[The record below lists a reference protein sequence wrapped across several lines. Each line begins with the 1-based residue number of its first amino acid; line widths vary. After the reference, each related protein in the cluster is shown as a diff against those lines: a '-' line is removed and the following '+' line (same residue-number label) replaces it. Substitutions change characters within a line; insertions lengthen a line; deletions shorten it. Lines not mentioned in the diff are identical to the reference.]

1 MANETIDKQALLRE
15 LNDDKAVLLIPAML
29 FVIVLL
35 ILGVIGNIMVW
46 IFYGCQT
53 KITPSTSFIL
63 TLSIFD
69 LLSCAISMP
78 MEIIDMRFFFNFES
92 NAACKVL
99 RCLNHFSSF
108 ASGLTLI
115 AIATDRY
122 RRICK
127 PFNQQL
133 NNKHVRI
140 VSGFAAVVAIL
151 LSWPAMIFNTVMEV
165 DVKNQYSV
173 NLTGLD
179 CTTSKEDSLKT
190 YIFAYSI
197 LQFSLFIITTGVLAI
212 LYFFIGRQLFR
223 HKKYSFYV
231 ADKSKRVSSNYT
243 FNSDVY
249 SHDNLSFSKTL
260 DTLPSDKTV
269 DESNESDFD
278 LRPLPSAG
286 MPDVEGVLKPVSD
299 TRRVSG
305 SMAAVTDISGKI
317 RRVSFRSKSVTIY
330 DLNDDEKVD
339 LETVANGGMAV
350 ENEST
355 NDKSHI
361 LMYSDQSQSE
371 NRISTECNDNG
382 DINHLDMRND
392 ISSFGVASKTSLN
405 EVFEAKSNEE
415 TSFDV
420 ASKTSLNEVFEAN
433 SNEET
438 LKVHANGMNVDPESS
453 DIRPDRPE
461 SAISS
466 YIRVQSV
473 PDITMRKKANDNR
486 SLSAQSTL
494 NTDMEKVDDMKMKM
508 LDINTI
514 KYTLIMLVITIIFV
528 VSFLPYLSIS
538 VWRSFS
544 KEHESNFLTD
554 AQLLWLQ
561 IGLRSYFLNSS
572 LNPLIY
578 GFFNSNFRAFFYGLF
593 CGLCRKRKPAAQSR
607 SESTSMND
615 ASTQR

>member
-46 IFYGCQT
+46 IFYGCKT

-151 LSWPAMIFNTVMEV
+151 LSWPAMLFNTVMEV

-173 NLTGLD
+173 NLTGFD

-190 YIFAYSI
+190 YILAYSI

-231 ADKSKRVSSNYT
+231 ADKSKRLSSNYT

-249 SHDNLSFSKTL
+249 SHDNHSFSKTL

-278 LRPLPSAG
+278 LRPLPSSG
-286 MPDVEGVLKPVSD
+286 MPDVEGVLTPVSD

-317 RRVSFRSKSVTIY
+317 RHVSFRSKSVTIY

-355 NDKSHI
+355 NDKSQI
-361 LMYSDQSQSE
+361 LMFSDQSVKE
-371 NRISTECNDNG
+371 NRISTECDDNDNV
-382 DINHLDMRND
+382 DHSDMRND
-392 ISSFGVASKTSLN
+392 ISSFDLN
-405 EVFEAKSNEE
+405 EVFEAK
-415 TSFDV
+415 
-420 ASKTSLNEVFEAN
+420 

-453 DIRPDRPE
+453 DISPNRPE
-461 SAISS
+461 SALSS

-473 PDITMRKKANDNR
+473 PDITMRKNVNDNR

-494 NTDMEKVDDMKMKM
+494 NTGTEKVDDMKMKM

-528 VSFLPYLSIS
+528 VSFLPYLTIS

-593 CGLCRKRKPAAQSR
+593 CGLCRKRKPAARSR

-615 ASTQR
+615 ASAQQ

>member
-35 ILGVIGNIMVW
+35 ILGVLGNIMVW
-46 IFYGCQT
+46 IFYGCKT

-151 LSWPAMIFNTVMEV
+151 LSWPAMLFNTVMEV

-173 NLTGLD
+173 NLTGFD

-190 YIFAYSI
+190 YILAYSI

-269 DESNESDFD
+269 DESNESDID
-278 LRPLPSAG
+278 LRPLPSSG
-286 MPDVEGVLKPVSD
+286 MPDVEGVLTPVSD

-305 SMAAVTDISGKI
+305 SMAAATDISGKI

-355 NDKSHI
+355 NDKSQI
-361 LMYSDQSQSE
+361 LMFSDQSVKE
-371 NRISTECNDNG
+371 NRISTECDDNDNI
-382 DINHLDMRND
+382 DHSDMRND
-392 ISSFGVASKTSLN
+392 ISSFDLN
-405 EVFEAKSNEE
+405 EVFEAK
-415 TSFDV
+415 
-420 ASKTSLNEVFEAN
+420 

-453 DIRPDRPE
+453 DISPNRPE
-461 SAISS
+461 SALSS

-473 PDITMRKKANDNR
+473 PDITMRKNVNDNR

-494 NTDMEKVDDMKMKM
+494 NTGTEKVDDMKMKM

-593 CGLCRKRKPAAQSR
+593 CGLCRKRKPAARSR
-607 SESTSMND
+607 SESTSMHD
-615 ASTQR
+615 ARGQQ